1 MFIVQSEFDGDIFV
15 ANNATTPI
23 EAIERGREQGMLG
36 TLNAVQVQD
45 KVQALDRVREA
56 IRFILINFGRKRVR
70 CCLPDADIRY
80 VGNDYSGFNVFD
92 FHVGPYGFT
101 YYPVTGPSGMG
112 KWQVCNT

>member
-1 MFIVQSEFDGDIFV
+1 MFIVQSEYDGDIFV
-15 ANNATTPI
+15 SQVKTKL
-23 EAIERGREQGMLG
+23 EALASARNHGLLG
-36 TLNAVQVQD
+36 VLNAVQVQD